1 MTVTRPRSGPA
12 GTTAAISLTPTRSTF
27 AASRSALWAL
37 VLRDLVVLRKH
48 FAEFVVRTIIQP
60 FLLVF
65 VFLYVFPTIGQGIG
79 GGHGPVSES
88 AFATVLVAGVVGIS
102 IMFQG
107 IQAVALQLSSE
118 FGYTREIEDR
128 VLAPLPVW
136 AVAMEKI
143 VSGAL
148 QALIAGAI
156 VFPLAAVVPATAV
169 HLHVNWLTLLAVSP
183 LAALTGAT
191 LGLALG
197 TRVRPE
203 QVPLMFSVIVIPI
216 TFLGATYYPW
226 ARLTPIPWLKWA
238 VLVNPLVYMSEGFR
252 MALTPVAHM
261 PGPAVY
267 AALVGF
273 VAVLGWL
280 GIDGFRRRVLA

>member
-1 MTVTRPRSGPA
+1 MSTLAELRPPR
-12 GTTAAISLTPTRSTF
+12 AAAYRAFL
-27 AASRSALWAL
+27 ALL
-37 VLRDLVVLRKH
+37 ERDLAVLRKE
-48 FAEFVVRTIIQP
+48 APIFVVRTIMQP
-60 FLLVF
+60 LLLLF
-65 VFLYVFPTIGQGIG
+65 VFTYVFPRIGQAVG
-79 GGHGPVSES
+79 GTDTAAADFS
-88 AFATVLVAGVVGIS
+88 TMLVAGVVATAMI
-102 IMFQG
+102 FQG
-107 IQAVALQLSSE
+107 IQAVALPLVRE

-136 AVAMEKI
+136 GVAVAKI
-143 VSGAL
+143 VSGAI

-156 VFPLAAVVPATAV
+156 VFPLAAVLPVTDV
-169 HLHVNWLTLLAVSP
+169 HLRIDWVTLLTVAP
-183 LAALTGAT
+183 LAALAGAS

-197 TRVRPE
+197 TRVQPH

-226 ARLTPIPWLKWA
+226 ARLTPIPWLKVA

-252 MALTPVAHM
+252 MALTPAAHM

-273 VAVLGWL
+273 VLVLGWL

>member
-1 MTVTRPRSGPA
+1 LSTAAPPRPSAPAAPGLAELRPRRV
-12 GTTAAISLTPTRSTF
+12 AALGAFR
-27 AASRSALWAL
+27 ALL
-37 VLRDLVVLRKH
+37 LRDLAVLRK
-48 FAEFVVRTIIQP
+48 ELPIFVVRTVMQP
-60 FLLVF
+60 FLLLF
-65 VFLYVFPTIGQGIG
+65 VFTYVFPRIGQAIG
-79 GGHGPVSES
+79 GPGEGAADFSTMLVS
-88 AFATVLVAGVVGIS
+88 GVVATAMI
-102 IMFQG
+102 FQG
-107 IQAVALQLSSE
+107 IQAVALPLVRE

-143 VSGAL
+143 ASGAL

-183 LAALTGAT
+183 LAALAGAT

-226 ARLTPIPWLKWA
+226 ARLTPIPWLKWL

-252 MALTPVAHM
+252 MALTPVPHM

-280 GIDGFRRRVLA
+280 GIDGFKRRVLA

>member
-1 MTVTRPRSGPA
+1 LLGD
-12 GTTAAISLTPTRSTF
+12 TPTPPGLIELRPKR
-27 AASRSALWAL
+27 AAAFGAFRALL
-37 VLRDLVVLRKH
+37 GRDLAVLRK
-48 FAEFVVRTIIQP
+48 ELPIFVVRTVMQP
-60 FLLVF
+60 LLLLF
-65 VFLYVFPTIGQGIG
+65 VFTYVFPRIGQAVG
-79 GGHGPVSES
+79 GTGAAAADFS
-88 AFATVLVAGVVGIS
+88 TMLVAGVVATAMI
-102 IMFQG
+102 FQG
-107 IQAVALQLSSE
+107 IQAVALPLVRE

-136 AVAMEKI
+136 AVAVEKI

-156 VFPLAAVVPATAV
+156 VFPLAAVLPVSDV
-169 HLHVNWLTLLAVSP
+169 HLEVSWPTLLTVAP
-183 LAALTGAT
+183 LAALTGAA

-197 TRVRPE
+197 TRVQPH

-226 ARLTPIPWLKWA
+226 ASLTPIPWLKVG

-273 VAVLGWL
+273 VLVLGWL
-280 GIDGFRRRVLA
+280 GIDGFRKRVLA